1 MVIYN
6 DLMWSKKQYFWIYGL
21 ICGINNVFNLR
32 NLCLVKSGWYFI
44 MLKWDILYDC
54 FEIFIDHMEL
64 SQNEDSVLVYGH
76 FDRMNTRWSFRFWG
90 TAGTQF
96 GTPKSPFVR
105 YSSNGSSG
113 RWLLGESPFDGS
125 APCFLACFRG
135 SAWDIHVF
143 FASHS

>member
-1 MVIYN
+1 
-6 DLMWSKKQYFWIYGL
+6 MWSKKQHFWIYGL

-32 NLCLVKSGWYFI
+32 NLCLVKNGWYFI

-96 GTPKSPFVR
+96 GTPNL
-105 YSSNGSSG
+105 Y
-113 RWLLGESPFDGS
+113 LLGIPPMVLQVDDFWRVTFWWIGS
-125 APCFLACFRG
+125 LLPGVLQRISLGHPCVFLLL
-135 SAWDIHVF
+135 IVKILF
-143 FASHS
+143 FL